1 VRVTDLRVAMTI
13 NKRFSDALD
22 MLDQSRDELL
32 WEVGTDIQDDAFENV
47 RKVTTSLAQSITK
60 VVGGYKSDEGER
72 RGASVS
78 VNPRVQ
84 FNDLGR
90 VPDGTLVVAALATHA
105 MKIEF
110 LEPYLKPAFSR
121 ATGSLGERAKQ
132 AYRALS

>member
-1 VRVTDLRVAMTI
+1 MTDLRVSVTI
-13 NKRFSDALD
+13 NKRFSAALD
-22 MLDQSRDELL
+22 QLNQGRDELL
-32 WEVGTDIQDDAFENV
+32 WEVGGDIQSDAFDNV

-78 VNPRVQ
+78 VNPKVQ

-90 VPDGTLVVAALATHA
+90 VPEGTLIVAALATHA

-121 ATGSLGERAKQ
+121 VTGSLGERAKK
-132 AYRALS
+132 AYRALN